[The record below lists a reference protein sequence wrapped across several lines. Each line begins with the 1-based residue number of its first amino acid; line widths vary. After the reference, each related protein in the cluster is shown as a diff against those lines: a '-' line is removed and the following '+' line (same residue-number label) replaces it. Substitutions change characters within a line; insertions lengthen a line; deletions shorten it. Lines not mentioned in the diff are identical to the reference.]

1 MSTSEVI
8 PEAAGGASAPASS
21 SAVNAVPPQAPGAK
35 RFRGGRKWRAL
46 RTNRAAM
53 VSLGFLLLL
62 VFIGIFGSLLMTHD
76 PNAQELSARLQG
88 PSGDHWLGTD
98 GYGRD
103 TFSRLI
109 DATQVAVLA
118 IVQAMILATVAGIPL
133 GLLAGLVGGAV
144 DAVLSRIAEAL
155 LALPPLILAL
165 AVVGVLGPGLTNAMI
180 AVGMLLA
187 PRLFRIARSEAQA
200 VSGESYIEACRSVG
214 CSNFRLL
221 WRHVLPNASSALMI
235 QLTFGAG
242 IVIIVEASLSFL
254 GLGVESPQASWGS
267 MLQDAFQNVSTSANF
282 MIVPTAAIVLTVL
295 ALSTFG
301 DGMRDAFE
309 GRGAN
314 G

>member
-1 MSTSEVI
+1 MAITE
-8 PEAAGGASAPASS
+8 PMPAAGASATP
-21 SAVNAVPPQAPGAK
+21 VEAK
-35 RFRGGRKWRAL
+35 AQRKRRFRAGRKWRAL
-46 RTNRAAM
+46 SSNKAAM
-53 VSLGFLLLL
+53 ISLAFLILLML
-62 VFIGIFGSLLMTHD
+62 VAISGPLLMTHD
-76 PNAQELSARLQG
+76 PDAQSLATRLQG
-88 PSGDHWLGTD
+88 PSGEHWLGAD

-103 TFSRLI
+103 VYSRLI
-109 DATQVAVLA
+109 AATQVVVLA
-118 IVQAMILATVAGIPL
+118 IIQAMTLAAVLGIPL
-133 GLLAGLVGGAV
+133 GLLAGLVGGPV
-144 DAVLSRIAEAL
+144 DAVFSRIAEAL

-165 AVVGVLGPGLTNAMI
+165 AVVGALGSGLTNAMI
-180 AVGMLLA
+180 AVGLLIA
-187 PRLFRIARSEAQA
+187 PRLFRVARSEAQA

-267 MLQDAFQNVSTSANF
+267 MLQDAFQNISVSPSF
-282 MIVPTAAIVLTVL
+282 MIVPTLAIVLTVL

-309 GRGAN
+309 GRGVN

>member
-1 MSTSEVI
+1 MSISETIPAGATS
-8 PEAAGGASAPASS
+8 PTPA
-21 SAVNAVPPQAPGAK
+21 VVKEPRRK

-53 VSLGFLLLL
+53 VSLAFLVLL
-62 VFIGIFGSLLMTHD
+62 VLVAVFGSLLMTHD
-76 PNAQELSARLQG
+76 PNAQALGDRLQG
-88 PSGDHWLGTD
+88 PSGEHWLGTD

-103 TFSRLI
+103 VFSRLV
-109 DATQVAVLA
+109 DATQVVVLA
-118 IVQAMILATVAGIPL
+118 IVQAMTLAAVAGIPL
-133 GLLAGLVGGAV
+133 GLLAGLVGGPV

-180 AVGMLLA
+180 AVGLLLA

-235 QLTFGAG
+235 QITFGAG
-242 IVIIVEASLSFL
+242 IIIIVEASLSFL

-267 MLQDAFQNVSTSANF
+267 MLQDAFQNVSTSPSF
-282 MIVPTAAIVLTVL
+282 MIVPTVAIVLTVL

>member
-1 MSTSEVI
+1 MADPRQAACCYVAKGDDMTTAESTSSR
-8 PEAAGGASAPASS
+8 GTWSA
-21 SAVNAVPPQAPGAK
+21 
-35 RFRGGRKWRAL
+35 RLRGGRKWRAL
-46 RTNRAAM
+46 RSNRAAM
-53 VSLGFLLLL
+53 VSLAFLVLL
-62 VFIGIFGSLLMTHD
+62 VLVAVFGSVLMTHD
-76 PNAQELSARLQG
+76 PNAQALSARLQG
-88 PSGDHWLGTD
+88 PSGEHWFGTD

-103 TFSRLI
+103 VFSRMV

-118 IVQAMILATVAGIPL
+118 IVQAMALAAIIGIPF
-133 GLLAGLVGGAV
+133 GLLAGLVGGPV

-200 VSGESYIEACRSVG
+200 VAGESYIEACRSVG

-235 QLTFGAG
+235 QVTFGAG

-267 MLQDAFQNVSTSANF
+267 MLQDAFQNVSVSPSF

>member
-1 MSTSEVI
+1 MAISE
-8 PEAAGGASAPASS
+8 PPPAGVTPPTPT
-21 SAVNAVPPQAPGAK
+21 AVKEPHGK

-53 VSLGFLLLL
+53 VSLAFLVLL
-62 VFIGIFGSLLMTHD
+62 VLVAVFGSLLMTHD
-76 PNAQELSARLQG
+76 PNAQALGDRLQG
-88 PSGDHWLGTD
+88 PSGEHWLGTD

-103 TFSRLI
+103 VFSRLI
-109 DATQVAVLA
+109 DATQVVVLA
-118 IVQAMILATVAGIPL
+118 IVQAMTLAAVAGIPL
-133 GLLAGLVGGAV
+133 GLLAGLVGGPV

-180 AVGMLLA
+180 AVGLLLA

-235 QLTFGAG
+235 QITFGAG
-242 IVIIVEASLSFL
+242 IIIIVEASLSFL

-267 MLQDAFQNVSTSANF
+267 MLQDAFQNVSTSPSF
-282 MIVPTAAIVLTVL
+282 MIVPTVAIVLTVL

>member
-1 MSTSEVI
+1 MSEV
-8 PEAAGGASAPASS
+8 EKTAAPVGG
-21 SAVNAVPPQAPGAK
+21 VVAVPLSQVPKKTMAQ
-35 RFRGGRKWRAL
+35 RLQGGRKWRAL
-46 RTNRAAM
+46 RSNRAAM
-53 VSLGFLLLL
+53 VSLAFLVLMVL
-62 VFIGIFGSLLMTHD
+62 VAVFGSLLMTHD
-76 PNAQELSARLQG
+76 PNAQELGARLQG
-88 PSGDHWLGTD
+88 PSGEHWLGTD

-103 TFSRLI
+103 VFSRLV
-109 DATQVAVLA
+109 ASTQVAVLA
-118 IVQAMILATVAGIPL
+118 IVQAMVLAMAVGIPL
-133 GLLAGLVGGAV
+133 GLLAGLVGGFV
-144 DAVLSRIAEAL
+144 DGVLSRIADAL
-155 LALPPLILAL
+155 MSLPPLILAL

-180 AVGMLLA
+180 AVGILLA
-187 PRLFRIARSEAQA
+187 PRLFRIARAEAQA

-214 CSNFRLL
+214 CSNYRLL

-235 QLTFGAG
+235 QVTFGAG

-267 MLQDAFQNVSTSANF
+267 MLQDAFQNVNVSANY
-282 MIVPTAAIVLTVL
+282 MIAPTAAIVLTVL

>member
-1 MSTSEVI
+1 MSISEPI
-8 PEAAGGASAPASS
+8 PAGAIPPPPV
-21 SAVNAVPPQAPGAK
+21 AVKEPRGK

-53 VSLGFLLLL
+53 VSLAFLVLL
-62 VFIGIFGSLLMTHD
+62 VLVAVFGSLLMTHD
-76 PNAQELSARLQG
+76 PNAQALGDRLQG
-88 PSGDHWLGTD
+88 PTGEHWLGTD

-103 TFSRLI
+103 VYSRLI
-109 DATQVAVLA
+109 DATQVVVLA
-118 IVQAMILATVAGIPL
+118 IVQAMALAAVVGIPL
-133 GLLAGLVGGAV
+133 GLLAGLVGGPV

-187 PRLFRIARSEAQA
+187 PRLFRISRSEAQA

-235 QLTFGAG
+235 QVTFGAG
-242 IVIIVEASLSFL
+242 IIIIVEASLSFL

-267 MLQDAFQNVSTSANF
+267 MLQDAFQNVSVSPSF
-282 MIVPTAAIVLTVL
+282 MIVPTMAIVLTVL